1 MKRTLTKYAAL
12 QFDAKSENES
22 LSRILV
28 TGFVLP
34 LNLSTEELAD
44 LKTVVSEAVTNCI
57 VHAYREDPSGKI
69 RLTLKY
75 YSDGLL
81 RMTVTDRGCGI
92 SNIEEARRPFF
103 TTDREHERCGM
114 GFAIMETFMNR
125 LNVCSAPGK
134 GTRVTMEKRLHPAA

>member
-1 MKRTLTKYAAL
+1 MKRTPVKEAILS
-12 QFDAKSENES
+12 FDAKSENEA
-22 LSRILV
+22 LSRIFV

-57 VHAYREDPSGKI
+57 VHAYRENPQGKI

-81 RMTVTDRGCGI
+81 RITVLDRGCGI
-92 SNIEEARRPFF
+92 EDVEEALKPFF

-125 LNVCSAPGK
+125 LRVTSAPGR
-134 GTRVTMEKRLHPAA
+134 GTRVTMEKRLHAA

>member
-1 MKRTLTKYAAL
+1 MKRTLLRSATVS
-12 QFDAKSENES
+12 FDAKSENES
-22 LSRILV
+22 LSRIFV

-34 LNLSTEELAD
+34 LGLSAEQLAD

-57 VHAYREDPSGKI
+57 VHAYRSDPDGRI
-69 RLTLKY
+69 RLSIKY

-81 RMTVTDRGCGI
+81 RMTVSDRGCGI
-92 SNIEEARRPFF
+92 EDVKQAREPFF

-125 LNVCSAPGK
+125 LQVVSEVGK
-134 GTRVTMEKRLHPAA
+134 GTRVTMEKRLNAA